1 MSSAA
6 STFRGP
12 PTAVRPVFQTS
23 HLGEIECEPECE
35 LFLPAGLPGF
45 EAERRMMPLEIP
57 AQRPLVYLQSLEHPE
72 VCFVTLPV
80 RTIDPQ
86 YQLRLSEDDRA
97 ALLLDPVRQPEI
109 GADVL
114 CLILLLPASGTV
126 QVNLDAPI
134 VVNLHNSRCI
144 QSFSTERAA
153 GYFRLGDDHWE
164 PVC

>member
-1 MSSAA
+1 MSLATLRSPQTPARRV
-6 STFRGP
+6 FRS
-12 PTAVRPVFQTS
+12 S
-23 HLGEIECEPECE
+23 HLGEIDWEPECE

-57 AQRPLVYLQSLEHPE
+57 AQRPLVFLQSLENPD
-72 VCFVTLPV
+72 VCFVSLPV

-97 ALLLDPVRQPEI
+97 ALLLDPARPPEI

-114 CLILLLPASGTV
+114 CLVLLLPGAGSV

-144 QSFSTERAA
+144 QAFSTERAA
-153 GYFRLGDDHWE
+153 GYFKLGDDHWE
-164 PVC
+164 PLC

>member
-1 MSSAA
+1 MSAA
-6 STFRGP
+6 LSTPREAG
-12 PTAVRPVFQTS
+12 AAARPVFRSS
-23 HLGEIECEPECE
+23 HLGEIEWEPECE

-57 AQRPLVYLQSLEHPE
+57 AQRPLVFLQSLEHPD
-72 VCFVTLPV
+72 VCFVALPV
-80 RTIDPQ
+80 RTIDPH
-86 YQLRLSEDDRA
+86 YRLRLSEDDRA
-97 ALLLDPVRQPEI
+97 ALLLDPAREPEI

-114 CLILLLPASGTV
+114 CLVLLLPGAGAV
-126 QVNLDAPI
+126 QANLDAPI

-144 QSFSTERAA
+144 QAFSAERPA